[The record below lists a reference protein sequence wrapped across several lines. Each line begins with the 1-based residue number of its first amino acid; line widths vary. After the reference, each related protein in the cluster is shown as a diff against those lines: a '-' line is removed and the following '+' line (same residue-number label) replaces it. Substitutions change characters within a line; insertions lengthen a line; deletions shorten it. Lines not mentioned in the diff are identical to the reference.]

1 MAKIISIDPITR
13 IEGHLAIRIEVESNL
28 IAKAYSSGEMFRGFE
43 AILKGRDPLDAQQIT
58 QRICGVCPVS
68 HGIASILAQDQAYG
82 NRPPKNGRILRNLIM
97 GANYLQSHI
106 FHFYHLSALDFVDI
120 AAILNYKGKDPVLN
134 NLKGWVKAEVSSKSV
149 FPAAPFLPRY
159 KGKYL
164 ADDELN
170 FTAIRNYLEALDM
183 RAVAHK
189 AGAIFAGKLPHAA
202 SLIPGG
208 VTEKVTTDKIAAY
221 KSLINK
227 LRSFI
232 DNGYLNDVAGVAKAF
247 PDYLKIGKG
256 CGTFLAYGAFPES
269 ESESNDGSNLL
280 FPPGVVINGKSSDF
294 NPSKITEDIRHSLY
308 SSGSGIHPSRGETI
322 PSPHKT
328 GAYSWIKAP
337 RYDGLVMEVGPL
349 ARVMVAYLKG
359 KNLKLKKLVDDFLSN
374 LGKKPEDLV
383 SVMGRHAARAIE
395 AKIVAD
401 RCAQWVDELVPGKPS
416 FKDFSIP
423 ETGTGVGLTEAP
435 RGALGHWL
443 TIKNQ
448 KIERYQC
455 VVPTTWNCSPRDDSG
470 KPGPVEQALQ
480 GTLIRDDKNP
490 LEATRIV
497 RSFDPCIAC
506 AVH

>member
-1 MAKIISIDPITR
+1 MTKTINIDPITR
-13 IEGHLAIRIEVESNL
+13 IEGHLAIRVEVESNS
-28 IAKAYSSGEMFRGFE
+28 IVKAYSSGEMFRGFE
-43 AILKGRDPLDAQQIT
+43 IILKGRDPLDAQQIT

-82 NRPPKNGRILRNLIM
+82 IRPPKNGRILRNLIM

-106 FHFYHLSALDFVDI
+106 LHFYHLAALDFVDI
-120 AAILNYKGKDPVLN
+120 AVILNYTGKDPVLN
-134 NLKGWVKAEVSSKSV
+134 NLKGWVKSEVSSKSV

-159 KGKYL
+159 KGEYL

-170 FTAIRNYLEALDM
+170 FTAIRNYLEALEM

-208 VTEKVTTDKIAAY
+208 VTEKVSADKIAAY
-221 KSLINK
+221 KSLMNK

-232 DNGYLNDVAGVAKAF
+232 DNGYLNDVAGVAKEF
-247 PDYLKIGKG
+247 PDYFKLGKG
-256 CGTFLAYGAFPES
+256 CGNFLAYGAFRES
-269 ESESNDGSNLL
+269 DGGSQLL
-280 FPPGVVINGKSSDF
+280 FPPGVIIDGRLSDF
-294 NPSKITEDIRHSLY
+294 YPSKITEDVSHSLY
-308 SSGSGIHPSRGETI
+308 SSGSGIHPSRSETT
-322 PSPHKT
+322 PSPHKN

-337 RYDGLVMEVGPL
+337 RYNGLAMEVGPL
-349 ARVMVAYLKG
+349 ARVMVAYFKG
-359 KNLKLKKLVDDFLSN
+359 KNLKLKKLVDDLLSN
-374 LGKKPEDLV
+374 LDKKPGDLV

-401 RCAQWVDELVPGKPS
+401 RCAQWVDELVPGEPS
-416 FKDFSIP
+416 FKDFKIP

-443 TIKNQ
+443 TIKNH

-455 VVPTTWNCSPRDDSG
+455 VVPTTWNCSPRDDS
-470 KPGPVEQALQ
+470 KNPGPVEQALE
-480 GTLIRDDKNP
+480 GTPVMDDKNP
-490 LEATRIV
+490 LEAARIV

>member
-43 AILKGRDPLDAQQIT
+43 TILKGRDPLDAQQIT

-106 FHFYHLSALDFVDI
+106 LHFYHLSALDFVDI

-208 VTEKVTTDKIAAY
+208 VTEKVTADKIAAY

-256 CGTFLAYGAFPES
+256 CGNFLAYGAFPES

-308 SSGSGIHPSRGETI
+308 SSASGIHPSRGKTI

-359 KNLKLKKLVDDFLSN
+359 ENLKLKKLVDGLLSN

-401 RCAQWVDELVPGKPS
+401 RCAQWVDELLPGEPS